1 MPTVKKEKR
10 YINLACSFG
19 RKFAPRRGICK
30 LTNYCLT
37 YSVLFGIGPINGSLL
52 SSSLPAL
59 LFFRSSRYPSPA
71 SSHLTLT
78 EEIQKRLAT
87 WWVNR
92 ELPPLSNVYTA
103 QEGCQE
109 PFANYESGGAVRQRP
124 WSERRPWR
132 IGVQWVMCQVLLARQ
147 DEVVWEDEV
156 IWRSRRDRILISSKS
171 EQTNRFFGCCVTFNM
186 V

>member
-30 LTNYCLT
+30 ITNYCLT

-109 PFANYESGGAVRQRP
+109 PFAIMKVAVLFGSDHGASGDHG
-124 WSERRPWR
+124 
-132 IGVQWVMCQVLLARQ
+132 GLASNGLCARYF
-147 DEVVWEDEV
+147 WLGRTR
-156 IWRSRRDRILISSKS
+156 WYGRTR
-171 EQTNRFFGCCVTFNM
+171 
-186 V
+186 